1 MIRSIEILG
10 SLLIFIIIF
19 SCTSKDTA
27 YDPDF
32 NKGETLFDQRPNP
45 EGEAERVCA
54 GHLPPEKRKPWQTGR
69 C

>member
-1 MIRSIEILG
+1 MQLTEIFA
-10 SLLIFIIIF
+10 SLLFFFILV
-19 SCTSKDTA
+19 SCTNKDTS

>member
-1 MIRSIEILG
+1 MRSIKILS
-10 SLLIFIIIF
+10 SLLIFITII

-32 NKGETLFDQRPNP
+32 DKGETLFDQRPNP
-45 EGEAERVCA
+45 DGEAERVCA
-54 GHLPPEKRKPWQTGR
+54 GHLPPEKRKSWQTGR

>member
-1 MIRSIEILG
+1 MRLINHLS
-10 SLLIFIIIF
+10 SLLIFILII
-19 SCTSKDTA
+19 SCANKDTA